1 MRVGKL
7 LNKEV
12 KDIPGIK
19 NPYKVERCMS
29 KEKRREIEQNLLMKK
44 CKKFFEELNTIK
56 SKYQNQNNIPNSIRS
71 QNNIF
76 SVPKKNSRKMRTT
89 I

>member
-44 CKKFFEELNTIK
+44 YYFAKTRMYIWWG
-56 SKYQNQNNIPNSIRS
+56 
-71 QNNIF
+71 
-76 SVPKKNSRKMRTT
+76 
-89 I
+89 